1 MLDKT
6 LSNGFTLPHM
16 AIGTNWMKKSEL
28 VRILVAAIEAGFR
41 AFDTARDYGTEDI
54 VGDAVK
60 ESLAITGLCR
70 KDVFITTKIGNS
82 QQAKGDIKGEV
93 EKSLRNL
100 KTDYIDLYLM
110 HWPYPGYFI
119 DTWRKMIEIY
129 STTDI
134 IKAIGVANYDCRHL
148 VALAESQPELM
159 PMVNQVEFHPL
170 RTIQKL
176 RQIHAKWNITLE
188 AYAPLCRLM
197 PQLKN
202 NKILEVLSEKYSKSI
217 GQIILR
223 WHIQHGSIPVFKSY
237 NPARFKENI
246 QIFDFELS
254 KEEIS
259 RIDSLNVN
267 YKYHIESAYC
277 PGY

>member
-6 LSNGFTLPHM
+6 LSNGYSLPHM
-16 AIGTNWMKKSEL
+16 AIGTNWMRKNEL
-28 VRILVAAIEAGFR
+28 VKILVAAIEAGFR

-54 VGDAVK
+54 VGEAVK
-60 ESLAITGLCR
+60 ESLSITGLER

-82 QQAKGDIKGEV
+82 QQVKGDIKGELAL
-93 EKSLRNL
+93 SLRNL

-110 HWPYPGYFI
+110 HWPYPGFFTE
-119 DTWRKMIEIY
+119 TWRKMIEVY
-129 STTDI
+129 FSTDMVR
-134 IKAIGVANYDCRHL
+134 AIGVANYDSRHL
-148 VALAESQPELM
+148 MALAESCPEIM

-170 RTIQKL
+170 RTIQQL
-176 RQIHAKWNITLE
+176 RQSHSKWNITLE

-197 PQLKN
+197 PALKDN
-202 NKILEVLSEKYSKSI
+202 EFLKRLGNKYSKSV

-237 NPARFKENI
+237 NVSRFKENI

-254 KEEIS
+254 EDEMSK
-259 RIDSLNVN
+259 IDMMNMD
-267 YKYHIESAYC
+267 YKYHVESTNC

>member
-6 LSNGFTLPHM
+6 LSNGYSLPHM
-16 AIGTNWMKKSEL
+16 AIGTNWMKKKEL
-28 VRILVAAIEAGFR
+28 VKILVAAIEAGFR
-41 AFDTARDYGTEDI
+41 AFDTARDYGTEDV

-70 KDVFITTKIGNS
+70 ENVFITTKIGNT
-82 QQAKGDIKGEV
+82 QQVRGDIKGEV
-93 EKSLRNL
+93 EMSLRNL

-119 DTWRKMIEIY
+119 ETWRKMIEIY
-129 STTDI
+129 STTDMVR
-134 IKAIGVANYDCRHL
+134 AIGVANYDSRHL
-148 VALAESQPELM
+148 NALAESSPELM

-170 RTIQKL
+170 RTIQQL
-176 RQIHAKWNITLE
+176 RHIHSTWNITLE

-197 PQLKN
+197 PPLKD
-202 NKILEVLSEKYSKSI
+202 NKLLKDLGDKYSKSV

-223 WHIQHGSIPVFKSY
+223 WHIQHCSIPVFKSY

-246 QIFDFELS
+246 SIFDFELS
-254 KEEIS
+254 EEEMFK
-259 RIDSLNVN
+259 IDSLNMD
-267 YKYHIESAYC
+267 YKYHVESTNC